1 VNCHHLWRL
10 LVRGSSRHASSL
22 YKQKHPVLPLWVS
35 STQKDMHISKLAAFS
50 VLVFVFLTDHMDEGV
65 SIQKIIPMLSG
76 YAESEIRSVIMS
88 CMEEGNIYSTIDEN
102 HFKCAV

>member
-1 VNCHHLWRL
+1 VV
-10 LVRGSSRHASSL
+10 LVVAQAGIIRSTL
-22 YKQKHPVLPLWVS
+22 PVWIS
-35 STQKDMHISKLAAFS
+35 STKKTYVFLNLLHS
-50 VLVFVFLTDHMDEGV
+50 VLIFAFLTDHMDEGV